1 MSYEEKGAWVY
12 LVASAGAYVGYLVI
26 MLGRVRDVPLS
37 GVPYVSTVLWSLGI
51 AVAASVVGRVVL
63 EIAKPSD
70 SHQADAR
77 DKEINRFGEYVGGF
91 VLAVGMVGP
100 FVLALAEFDHF
111 WIVNAMY
118 AVFVLA
124 AVVGTSVKLVAYR
137 RGL

>member
-12 LVASAGAYVGYLVI
+12 LVASVGTYGAYLVVI
-26 MLGRVRDVPLS
+26 LGRARDVALVD
-37 GVPYVSTVLWSLGI
+37 VPYVATVLWFIGI
-51 AVAASVVGRVVL
+51 AVAASVVGRVAL

-70 SHQADAR
+70 RHKADAR
-77 DKEINRFGEYVGGF
+77 DKEINRFGEYVGGV
-91 VLAVGMVGP
+91 VLAVGMVLP
-100 FVLALAEFDHF
+100 FGFALAEFDHF

-118 AVFVLA
+118 AVFVLS